1 MLPISRVLVSTER
14 MSASVA
20 SLLERPAAEVTG
32 SNFLD
37 HIAPASKDEVLRQVS
52 RPWDEN
58 DTARFYRFHVITA
71 SGKTKAVEVHSRRRI
86 DEEGRIVTTGVIR
99 DIEERIRLEQQLAE
113 ETARLR
119 SIFETGG
126 VVMAL
131 MAPDLRYLTVNQG
144 FCAAVGLPADQIVGH
159 TPHEVMG
166 GVGLDLEM
174 LDRWRSG
181 PLRPGRDEIMRYTRS
196 FRDAEGRRRFFATTI
211 KPIADAD
218 GNLQQMLL
226 LAVDDTERRA
236 AEQALFDAERLT
248 TIGEMAGTLAHELSQ
263 PLQVINIACASAVD
277 EFELARTSGRSLDA
291 GFLEGKIA
299 RIGEL
304 LLDLVVQLA
313 LRVAADRGF
322 IRANGRWHLRLLELL
337 HPGQHLV
344 HFLGRS
350 G

>member
-1 MLPISRVLVSTER
+1 MSHPDIGEAEHRRLAAQCFNGAWDMIEADRTPENDEEMLRRAYASAYHWQHAEGRAPVSTEAMLKR
-14 MSASVA
+14 FREGGTVRPPYRIGGRWLELSEQKTPNGRTVGVRADITDLKNQEIEAARARVRYQTLVDSLSDVVFELDGATGRLTYMSASVA

-144 FCAAVGLPADQIVGH
+144 FCAAVGLPADQIVGR

-174 LDRWRSG
+174 LDRNN
-181 PLRPGRDEIMRYTRS
+181 
-196 FRDAEGRRRFFATTI
+196 A
-211 KPIADAD
+211 
-218 GNLQQMLL
+218 
-226 LAVDDTERRA
+226 
-236 AEQALFDAERLT
+236 
-248 TIGEMAGTLAHELSQ
+248 
-263 PLQVINIACASAVD
+263 
-277 EFELARTSGRSLDA
+277 ELARTMGVTPEHPA
-291 GFLEGKIA
+291 
-299 RIGEL
+299 
-304 LLDLVVQLA
+304 A
-313 LRVAADRGF
+313 LTAAKA
-322 IRANGRWHLRLLELL
+322 ANGPR
-337 HPGQHLV
+337 
-344 HFLGRS
+344 GR
-350 G
+350 GCGCAG